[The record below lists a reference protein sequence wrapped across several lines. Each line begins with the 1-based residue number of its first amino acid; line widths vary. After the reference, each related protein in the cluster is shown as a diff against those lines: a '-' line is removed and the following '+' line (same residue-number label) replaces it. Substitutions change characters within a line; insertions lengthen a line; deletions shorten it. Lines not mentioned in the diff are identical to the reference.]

1 MYPTYVTD
9 VPKIKNIENP
19 LEDLKSITLKSDSQR
34 NKTLPKKKTYH
45 HQKVETNLRYKDT
58 IDSESNTTNFPSI
71 GFTSTS
77 ERFENNNSNM
87 ETPGPGTYNSPSSFK
102 QSFKSFSS
110 KGYLNGFLSKEDRFD
125 ERDGKLFYER
135 FKPGPGNYQLFN
147 KNSLYEEVKKSLI
160 GKNLYNNFNSSNINK
175 EDKKPDPC
183 TYDPIKP
190 ISESYKQDNLFNSKI
205 IRFKM
210 KFNNN
215 PGPGTYYNR
224 FKPKNKLC
232 ESAVF
237 KKPIDKKIDIY
248 KLLKIKT
255 DDDVKNEYLDMKR
268 NKDIKNNFD
277 LSKTREI
284 YFKKNYSQNFDNPKI
299 NNLQFDLGE
308 NIDTHDIKPYEF
320 TTYNQKDEIMKLAS
334 PRWKDNK
341 YEFKV
346 PGPAYYKI
354 RTIEKHLSFNRND
367 KIFNSS
373 PGVIYKYYENK

>member
-34 NKTLPKKKTYH
+34 NKTLPKKKKYH

-125 ERDGKLFYER
+125 KRDGKLFYER

-147 KNSLYEEVKKSLI
+147 RNSLYEEVKKSLI
-160 GKNLYNNFNSSNINK
+160 GKNLYNNFNSSNNIK

-255 DDDVKNEYLDMKR
+255 DDDVKNEYLDMKK

>member
-1 MYPTYVTD
+1 
-9 VPKIKNIENP
+9 
-19 LEDLKSITLKSDSQR
+19 
-34 NKTLPKKKTYH
+34 
-45 HQKVETNLRYKDT
+45 
-58 IDSESNTTNFPSI
+58 
-71 GFTSTS
+71 
-77 ERFENNNSNM
+77 M

-125 ERDGKLFYER
+125 KRDGKLFYER

-147 KNSLYEEVKKSLI
+147 RNSLYEEVKKSLI

-237 KKPIDKKIDIY
+237 KKPIDKKIDVY

-255 DDDVKNEYLDMKR
+255 DDDVKNEYLDMKK

>member
-255 DDDVKNEYLDMKR
+255 DDDVKNEYLDMKK

-373 PGVIYKYYENK
+373 TGVIYKYYENK